1 MRAGGARVGIDE
13 LLRAHRA
20 LAAVDP
26 ADRSAAYFA
35 LRATLCSR
43 RDDFAAFDA
52 AFAELFAPPEP
63 EGVEPPEVLD
73 DVASLVLPRVAV
85 PGREVGLPVDADIDV
100 VPAAWSEVELL
111 HDKDFADYTDA
122 ERRLARRL
130 IRRIAGTAPT
140 RPSRRTRPSPPPRC
154 AAARRSPGPA
164 PHDPLVAAHRRRP
177 VRAPLA

>member
-63 EGVEPPEVLD
+63 ERAEPPEVLD

-85 PGREVGLPVDADIDV
+85 PGREVGTAGGRGHRCRARGV
-100 VPAAWSEVELL
+100 VRGRAA
-111 HDKDFADYTDA
+111 
-122 ERRLARRL
+122 
-130 IRRIAGTAPT
+130 P
-140 RPSRRTRPSPPPRC
+140 
-154 AAARRSPGPA
+154 
-164 PHDPLVAAHRRRP
+164 
-177 VRAPLA
+177 

>member
-43 RDDFAAFDA
+43 RDDLAVFDA

-63 EGVEPPEVLD
+63 EGVEPPAALD

-85 PGREVGLPVDADIDV
+85 PGTDVGLPVDADSGCRC
-100 VPAAWSEVELL
+100 P
-111 HDKDFADYTDA
+111 
-122 ERRLARRL
+122 RR
-130 IRRIAGTAPT
+130 G
-140 RPSRRTRPSPPPRC
+140 PR
-154 AAARRSPGPA
+154 
-164 PHDPLVAAHRRRP
+164 
-177 VRAPLA
+177 